1 MHLTIIEM
9 QFKLIIFKCKTPIF
23 TLNPAICSSF
33 TSITLQS
40 CTFYNLWLFSQK
52 ISSLNKATIQ
62 ACPGTGDFAS
72 YSNRQLV
79 KKHETLT
86 MQENNKSPA
95 ISFISPSILESDG
108 STALRS
114 QVSVCFLQF
123 FIYRVQTWILY
134 HRYLPFCIH
143 CAWFSARGRDCSFY
157 PTCFRKGKK

>member
-23 TLNPAICSSF
+23 TINPAICSSF

-62 ACPGTGDFAS
+62 ACPGTGDFAG
-72 YSNRQLV
+72 YSNCQPV

-86 MQENNKSPA
+86 ILENVKSPA
-95 ISFISPSILESDG
+95 IFSISASYFGKWWQHCIEVPG
-108 STALRS
+108 
-114 QVSVCFLQF
+114 VCEFLAVF
-123 FIYRVQTWILY
+123 
-134 HRYLPFCIH
+134 YLHGTDLNTLPPLPTFLHSLCLIFCQ
-143 CAWFSARGRDCSFY
+143 G
-157 PTCFRKGKK
+157 